1 MLDQR
6 RFEGMLA
13 AERGAGELRVNLL
26 RLLAIVAFYGNH
38 LVDLLQRG
46 LTDRATLHEGIAVA
60 VVVALWGSL
69 VAHVVVAMRLGRA
82 GPSLPYRVVAL
93 DLLFASLLVTML
105 DGPASSLVMLYP
117 VIVAS
122 TALRLSVPLVRFG
135 TLGAVASY
143 VIVVALRGLE
153 GVVPRLRGI
162 GSGDL
167 PGTAAFVIVVLSIT
181 VVGLLAG
188 QGVRQALRMAVRGLD
203 APSSSGGPSEAPN
216 GPGAGDDDV
225 TGSGNGDASTVE
237 EAR

>member
-6 RFEGMLA
+6 RFEEMLA

-26 RLLAIVAFYGNH
+26 RLIAIVAFYGNH
-38 LVDLLQRG
+38 LIDLLQRG
-46 LTDRATLHEGIAVA
+46 LSDRATLREAIAVA
-60 VVVALWGSL
+60 VVVVLWGSL

-82 GPSLPYRVVAL
+82 RPSLPYRVVAL

-135 TLGAVASY
+135 TLGAVAAY
-143 VIVVALRGLE
+143 VIVVALRGLD
-153 GVVPRLRGI
+153 GVVPRLRDLGR
-162 GSGDL
+162 GEL

-188 QGVRQALRMAVRGLD
+188 QGVRQALRMAARGLD
-203 APSSSGGPSEAPN
+203 APPSGRRSESTTDSACV
-216 GPGAGDDDV
+216 GDAVGDEAGDSSNAKE
-225 TGSGNGDASTVE
+225 G
-237 EAR
+237 R